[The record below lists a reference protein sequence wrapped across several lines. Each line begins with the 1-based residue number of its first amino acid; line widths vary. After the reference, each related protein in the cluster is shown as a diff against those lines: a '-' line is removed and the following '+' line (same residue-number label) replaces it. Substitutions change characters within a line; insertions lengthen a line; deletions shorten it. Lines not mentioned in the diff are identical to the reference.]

1 MRNIGE
7 NIKKYREEKGYTRR
21 QLAELIG
28 MSYNTVRT
36 YERGEVKPSP
46 YALTLISIN
55 LGISLLDILRD

>member
-1 MRNIGE
+1 M
-7 NIKKYREEKGYTRR
+7 
-21 QLAELIG
+21 ELSFEYLEI
-28 MSYNTVRT
+28 SYNTVRT